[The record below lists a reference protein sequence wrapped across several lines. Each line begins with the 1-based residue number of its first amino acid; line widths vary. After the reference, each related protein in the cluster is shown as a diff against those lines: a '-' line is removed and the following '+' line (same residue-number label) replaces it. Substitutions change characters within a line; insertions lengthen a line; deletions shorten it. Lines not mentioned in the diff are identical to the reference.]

1 MSNPKPSQE
10 TIPFPLFEPIL
21 TNTGFTLLQRNTA
34 AVSQPSE
41 RRGRK
46 KPAEPGRYLGVRRR
60 PWGRFA
66 AEIRDPTTKERHW
79 LGTFDT
85 AQEAALAYDRA
96 ALSMKGTQARTNFI
110 YSDQT
115 NHFHSLNMSPFD
127 HNFQNFFHQSSPQNK
142 RSEANA
148 ANHPS
153 SCNTQP
159 AGVSMMMISTHA
171 TQSEA
176 DTCYSRESSSSCND
190 VDNHTTV
197 FNLSTTTDSNSGY
210 LDCIVP
216 NKYLNP
222 SGSSV
227 DRQKISITP
236 NSGLS
241 SDKSSVNH
249 PCDES
254 YSNPLL
260 SDIETMGYW
269 NLENPEKFSN
279 SDNDINHMVGYGF
292 LESDRTQPWEGL
304 MGSNCEL
311 SAMINNPLSSM
322 GADDHMNIFPV
333 TTDHCEVHNIPNFQ
347 MMNIPTSSISTTTGT
362 DSTPSN
368 CSTLFPSF
376 VNLGYPLF

>member
-1 MSNPKPSQE
+1 MAHPNKPSQE

-34 AVSQPSE
+34 AVSQTSE

-115 NHFHSLNMSPFD
+115 NNFPSLNVNPFD
-127 HNFQNFFHQSSPQNK
+127 HNFQNFFERSSSQNR

-148 ANHPS
+148 NHPS
-153 SCNTQP
+153 TCTQP
-159 AGVSMMMISTHA
+159 GVSMIMNHTI
-171 TQSEA
+171 QSEA
-176 DTCYSRESSSSCND
+176 DASHSRESSSSRND
-190 VDNHTTV
+190 DNHSTV
-197 FNLSTTTDSNSGY
+197 FNLSTTDSNSGY

-222 SGSSV
+222 SSSSEA
-227 DRQKISITP
+227 QKILSSP
-236 NSGLS
+236 NLSLS
-241 SDKSSVNH
+241 SD

-254 YSNPLL
+254 YSNALL
-260 SDIETMGYW
+260 SDESRIGDVETRGYW
-269 NLENPEKFSN
+269 NIEKPEIFSN
-279 SDNDINHMVGYGF
+279 CDNHMMGYGF
-292 LESDRTQPWEGL
+292 LDSDQIQSWEGL
-304 MGSNCEL
+304 GSNCEL
-311 SAMINNPLSSM
+311 SAMINNPLTSI
-322 GADDHMNIFPV
+322 GAGHMNVLPV
-333 TTDHCEVHNIPNFQ
+333 TDCENNIP
-347 MMNIPTSSISTTTGT
+347 MIYEH
-362 DSTPSN
+362 SN
-368 CSTLFPSF
+368 QQCY
-376 VNLGYPLF
+376 NWY

>member
-1 MSNPKPSQE
+1 MSHPKPSPE

-34 AVSQPSE
+34 ALSQPNE

-96 ALSMKGTQARTNFI
+96 ALSMRGTQARTNFI

-115 NHFHSLNMSPFD
+115 NYFHSLNVSPFD
-127 HNFQNFFHQSSPQNK
+127 HNLQNLFHQSSSRNR

-148 ANHPS
+148 NHSAP
-153 SCNTQP
+153 CTQP
-159 AGVSMMMISTHA
+159 DACSMINHTI
-171 TQSEA
+171 QSEA
-176 DTCYSRESSSSCND
+176 DACHSPESSSPRND
-190 VDNHTTV
+190 HDEYSTV
-197 FNLSTTTDSNSGY
+197 FNLSTSDSNSGY

-222 SGSSV
+222 ASSSEGKIIFSPNLSFSSG
-227 DRQKISITP
+227 
-236 NSGLS
+236 
-241 SDKSSVNH
+241 KSNINH

-254 YSNPLL
+254 YSNALI
-260 SDIETMGYW
+260 SDESRIGAIETMGYW
-269 NLENPEKFSN
+269 DLENPENFSN
-279 SDNDINHMVGYGF
+279 CDDHMGYGF
-292 LESDRTQPWEGL
+292 LDCDQIQSWEGL
-304 MGSNCEL
+304 GSNCEL
-311 SAMINNPLSSM
+311 SAMINNPLSNM
-322 GADDHMNIFPV
+322 GADHMNNPVIDCENNPVFPM
-333 TTDHCEVHNIPNFQ
+333 T
-347 MMNIPTSSISTTTGT
+347 NIPTSTSAGTESDASIG
-362 DSTPSN
+362 
-368 CSTLFPSF
+368 CSSMFPSF
-376 VNLGYPLF
+376 VDLGYPLF

>member
-1 MSNPKPSQE
+1 MAHPNKPSQE
-10 TIPFPLFEPIL
+10 TIPSPLFEPIL

-66 AEIRDPTTKERHW
+66 AEIRDPNTKERHW

-115 NHFHSLNMSPFD
+115 NHFHSLNVNTFD
-127 HNFQNFFHQSSPQNK
+127 HNFQNLFQRSSSQNR
-142 RSEANA
+142 RSEANG
-148 ANHPS
+148 NHPS
-153 SCNTQP
+153 SCTQP
-159 AGVSMMMISTHA
+159 GVSMSNHT

-176 DTCYSRESSSSCND
+176 DSCHSRESSSSRND
-190 VDNHTTV
+190 DNHSTV
-197 FNLSTTTDSNSGY
+197 FNLSTTDSNSGY

-222 SGSSV
+222 SSSSEA
-227 DRQKISITP
+227 QKILISP
-236 NSGLS
+236 NLSLS
-241 SDKSSVNH
+241 SDKSNVNH

-254 YSNPLL
+254 YSNALL
-260 SDIETMGYW
+260 SDESRIGDIETMGYW
-269 NLENPEKFSN
+269 NLENPEIFSN
-279 SDNDINHMVGYGF
+279 CDNHMMGYGF
-292 LESDRTQPWEGL
+292 LDSDQIQPWEGL
-304 MGSNCEL
+304 GSNCEL

-322 GADDHMNIFPV
+322 GAEHMNILPV
-333 TTDHCEVHNIPNFQ
+333 TDCESNIPNFQ
-347 MMNIPTSSISTTTGT
+347 MMNIPSSSIITGT
-362 DSTPSN
+362 DSTSSS
-368 CSTLFPSF
+368 CSSLFPSF
-376 VNLGYPLF
+376 VDLGYPLF